1 MQTVFAETKHV
12 AQKGGVCKMYFHVN
26 LKICYLIFEVEP
38 LSIVPLTVEVEPLSI
53 VPLWI

>member
-12 AQKGGVCKMYFHVN
+12 AQKGGVCKMYFHMN
-26 LKICYLIFEVEP
+26 LKNCYLI
-38 LSIVPLTVEVEPLSI
+38 VEVELLSI